1 MRRAEQDRRYQSL
14 RSAVALGIENLERRV
29 DESPEEAH
37 RITVEWIHNMR
48 TWIDRELPNEQ
59 R

>member
-1 MRRAEQDRRYQSL
+1 MCGAEPGREYQSL
-14 RSAVALGIENLERRV
+14 RSAIVLGMENLERRV
-29 DESPEEAH
+29 SESPEEADK
-37 RITVEWIHNMR
+37 IAVEWIHSMR

>member
-1 MRRAEQDRRYQSL
+1 MRSAEQDRRYQSL
-14 RSAVALGIENLERRV
+14 RGAITLGMDNLERRV
-29 DESPEEAH
+29 NESPEEAY
-37 RITVEWIHNMR
+37 RITVEWIHHMR